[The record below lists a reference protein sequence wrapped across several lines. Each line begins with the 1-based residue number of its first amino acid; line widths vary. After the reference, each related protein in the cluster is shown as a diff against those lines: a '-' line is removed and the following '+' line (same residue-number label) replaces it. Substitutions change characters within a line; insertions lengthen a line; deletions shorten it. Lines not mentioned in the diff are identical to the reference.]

1 MYRSS
6 DGDRAADNRSVFEE
20 CHLELARGATVAI
33 FPEGTTGDR
42 ASLDRVRSG
51 AARIALGAIPAAPD
65 MVIVPIGL
73 AFESYVET
81 RSRALVVIGDPIA
94 VAPSDREA
102 ADAEPEREDVDVLTA
117 EIAAALEAVSPQF
130 ATVEERDVFRAAAR
144 ATLDAERQHG
154 EAPFGEVDV
163 LARRVAAAD
172 PARRAGVVD
181 AFRRY
186 AAQLQLIGVTDDQ
199 LGPTNVSRLR
209 LVLSIVAVIALGSLV
224 ATAALI
230 HLPALVLV
238 IAATGAVRSTAT
250 KGTVRMLVGL
260 VAGLATWIIA
270 GIVIADGAG
279 AWVAGL
285 TVAAEG
291 ALALIVWT
299 PLTRLVSHVWGRLRV
314 RSRSGLLRPVLE
326 ERARLSDAVRAAADV

>member
-1 MYRSS
+1 M
-6 DGDRAADNRSVFEE
+6 
-20 CHLELARGATVAI
+20 
-33 FPEGTTGDR
+33 
-42 ASLDRVRSG
+42 
-51 AARIALGAIPAAPD
+51 
-65 MVIVPIGL
+65 
-73 AFESYVET
+73 
-81 RSRALVVIGDPIA
+81 
-94 VAPSDREA
+94 
-102 ADAEPEREDVDVLTA
+102 LTA
-117 EIAAALEAVSPQF
+117 DIASALEAVSPQF

-144 ATLDAERQHG
+144 ATLDAERRRG
-154 EAPFGEVDV
+154 EAPFGDVDV

-186 AAQLQLIGVTDDQ
+186 AAQLQLIGVTDEQ

-209 LVLSIVAVIALGSLV
+209 LVLSIVAVVALGSVV

-230 HLPALVLV
+230 HLPAIVLV
-238 IAATGAVRSTAT
+238 VAASGFVRSTAT

-279 AWVAGL
+279 AWLAGL

-314 RSRSGLLRPVLE
+314 RSRAGLLRPVLE
-326 ERARLSDAVRAAADV
+326 ERARLSDAVREAAGV